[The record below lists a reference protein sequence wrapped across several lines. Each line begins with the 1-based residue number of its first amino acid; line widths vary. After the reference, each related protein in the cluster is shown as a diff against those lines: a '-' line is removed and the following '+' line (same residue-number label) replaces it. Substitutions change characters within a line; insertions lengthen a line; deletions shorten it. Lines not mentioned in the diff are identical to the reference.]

1 MFVTIRTEFS
11 QFQSLRRRV
20 SILLSNISVNA
31 PINTVSVNTVS
42 DTTGTFQNNRYSDI
56 FTLVHEPP
64 LDFFPQPFFYI
75 LIRNE
80 EEERKEKGRSY

>member
-1 MFVTIRTEFS
+1 
-11 QFQSLRRRV
+11 V

-31 PINTVSVNTVS
+31 PINTISVNTVS

-64 LDFFPQPFFYI
+64 LDFFI
-75 LIRNE
+75 
-80 EEERKEKGRSY
+80 